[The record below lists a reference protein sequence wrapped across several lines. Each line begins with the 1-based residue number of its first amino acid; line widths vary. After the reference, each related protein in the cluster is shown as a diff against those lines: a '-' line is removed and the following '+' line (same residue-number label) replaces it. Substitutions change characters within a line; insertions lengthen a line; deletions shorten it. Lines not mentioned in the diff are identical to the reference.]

1 MNAVTPGGRAG
12 SIVERIS
19 TRYGITDSKMFW
31 DTLKST
37 VFKTKDGGAPSN
49 EEMMT
54 LLVVAEQ
61 YGLNPFTREIYAFP
75 DKKAGIVPVVGVD
88 GWIRIVNSH
97 PQFDGIEFQYSEKL
111 VQIDEHHRPA
121 PEWCM
126 CIIHRKDRALPIKV
140 QEYLDE
146 VYRPPF
152 TGRGRNNEEYQVN
165 GPWQSHTKRFLRHKA
180 LIQCARVAFGFSGIH
195 DEDEAEDIAATAAS
209 GGRIIDHQP
218 ADGTQAE
225 TKPAATAKLDAL
237 SSPKAEARADFVEQA
252 QQRQPEPA
260 RQEAKQQAASK
271 QSAPKAQAEAK
282 PAPEPEQQEPA
293 PLQGEVQNPLSFISL
308 DGEVWYF
315 ERLDEMRSAFEDEL
329 ERATSVEQLAQF
341 EAVNKGMGA
350 AVIGAGG
357 DMTPFQDALHEVRK
371 ALTPKGAP
379 PPMQAAAKP
388 ATTGGLFSEE
398 S

>member
-1 MNAVTPGGRAG
+1 MNAVTPAGRAG

-19 TRYGITDSKMFW
+19 ARYGITDSTQFW
-31 DTLKST
+31 NTLKST

-97 PQFDGIEFQYSEKL
+97 AQFDGIEFQYSDKL
-111 VQIDEHHRPA
+111 VQIDEHHKPA

-165 GPWQSHTKRFLRHKA
+165 GPWQTHTKRFLRHKA

-195 DEDEAEDIAATAAS
+195 DEDEAEDIAASAS

-218 ADGTQAE
+218 NAAQGNA
-225 TKPAATAKLDAL
+225 KPAATAKLDAL
-237 SSPKAEARADFVEQA
+237 SAPKAEAQANFVEQT
-252 QQRQPEPA
+252 QQRQAEPV
-260 RQEAKQQAASK
+260 RQEAMQQAA
-271 QSAPKAQAEAK
+271 PKPAAKAEAK
-282 PAPEPEQQEPA
+282 PQEQQA
-293 PLQGEVQNPLSFISL
+293 AQGQNLSLVTL
-308 DGEVWYF
+308 DGEIQYF
-315 ERLDEMRSAFEDEL
+315 DDVDALRTAFEDEM
-329 ERATSVEQLAQF
+329 ERATTIEQTNEF
-341 EAVNKGMGA
+341 EKLNPTLGSQV
-350 AVIGAGG
+350 VGAGG
-357 DMTPFQDALHEVRK
+357 DFGPFQDVLAEARK
-371 ALTPKGAP
+371 ALQPTTAP
-379 PPMQAAAKP
+379 AAAP
-388 ATTGGLFSEE
+388 AASDDDALFSKRG
-398 S
+398 